1 MTSEATRLV
10 QRHCAAQTFGHC
22 ITMSSWWTEASEK
35 PIHFRELTPLPGDG
49 DNVRLP
55 IQKAR
60 GTLTALI
67 RDNPLSG
74 ARSPP
79 GSGKT
84 MFLPE
89 LLLEW
94 VHGVWNTGAMVIVL
108 PTQYAAQKIKESFVE
123 FRGWDQRRICLIIRG

>member
-1 MTSEATRLV
+1 
-10 QRHCAAQTFGHC
+10 
-22 ITMSSWWTEASEK
+22 MSSWWTEASEK
-35 PIHFRELTPLPGDG
+35 PIYFHELTPLPGDG

-74 ARSPP
+74 VHSPP

-84 MFLPE
+84 MYLPE

-94 VHGVWNTGAMVIVL
+94 VHGM
-108 PTQYAAQKIKESFVE
+108 
-123 FRGWDQRRICLIIRG
+123 